1 MARHARLLV
10 GNTDRVPDLTYATG
24 LFVPDDFAWF
34 QTPSGKTF
42 ALLGPLEIDRAR
54 RTATVDCCLDLSSE
68 ITDCP

>member
-1 MARHARLLV
+1 VPRLARLLV

-42 ALLGPLEIDRAR
+42 TLLGP
-54 RTATVDCCLDLSSE
+54 
-68 ITDCP
+68 